1 MQTIFKEKKKNKQKS
16 SVNQRKSTFTQ
27 ENKNIKK
34 AKWIIL
40 HKTEKNPQKITKV
53 LIVFMERIIS
63 LLGFL
68 IYVQNFYG

>member
-34 AKWIIL
+34 AK
-40 HKTEKNPQKITKV
+40 
-53 LIVFMERIIS
+53 
-63 LLGFL
+63 
-68 IYVQNFYG
+68 